1 VRLHPGRFYVA
12 PPDRHLIVEPGS
24 LQLTKGPRENRFRPA
39 VDPLFRSAAQVFGPG
54 AIGVL
59 VSGGLDDGTAGMHSI
74 KQLGGATVI
83 QDPREALFPSMPA
96 NAARHVAI
104 DHCVPIAEMAPL
116 LTQLASGPLQEAP
129 RPETPPALEV
139 EVDIAKE
146 RNPIDAGV
154 QQIGSPSLIAC
165 PECHGVLLKVADD
178 GLLRFR
184 CHTGHAYSVET
195 LIAAIGEGIEA
206 TLWAGVRSLEEAQIL
221 LKQLAEHMRRHDE
234 AAMHDLVARS
244 KAAGADAEAVR
255 QIALGRE
262 ALKSTL

>member
-1 VRLHPGRFYVA
+1 M
-12 PPDRHLIVEPGS
+12 IEPGA

-39 VDPLFRSAAQVFGPG
+39 IDPLFRSAAQTYGP
-54 AIGVL
+54 AVIGVL
-59 VSGGLDDGTAGMHSI
+59 VSGGLDDGTAGLHSI
-74 KQLGGATVI
+74 KRLGGATVI
-83 QDPREALFPSMPA
+83 QDPGEALYPSMPA

-104 DHCVPIAEMAPL
+104 DYCVPMAEMGPL
-116 LTQLASGPLQEAP
+116 LTQLADRPLPGAP

-139 EVDIAKE
+139 EVEIAKE

-154 QQIGSPSLIAC
+154 QQLGAPSSIAC
-165 PECHGVLLKVADD
+165 PECHGVLLQVADD

-234 AAMHDLVARS
+234 AAMRDLVARS

-255 QIALGRE
+255 KIALSRE
-262 ALKSTL
+262 ALKTTL